1 MRRNLRIIVI
11 NLNWLLFLGVNLFN
25 GVDCRSITNSDSR
38 QDLGQAAEI
47 ATAAVASADSYLP
60 DLGFWADVGSLMLSG
75 SSLSPMARLSR
86 DVFESQECAEYVSC
100 QVSRLSRMHS
110 PLQFMH
116 TFLQDLPFRG
126 DLADRLKMGSSKSIR
141 GDQKCGF
148 DCSPLQYLNRGVKT
162 LSLLHAVTRAANPR
176 IDLRDL

>member
-1 MRRNLRIIVI
+1 MSHQFQLARQSCRDRLIIKRNTDKNAAKFENNIVPI
-11 NLNWLLFLGVNLFN
+11 L
-25 GVDCRSITNSDSR
+25 TP
-38 QDLGQAAEI
+38 AAEI

-86 DVFESQECAEYVSC
+86 DVFESQECAE
-100 QVSRLSRMHS
+100 
-110 PLQFMH
+110 
-116 TFLQDLPFRG
+116 FLQDLPFRG